1 MPQDPLYRLDIA
13 PLTPLPLTRSPLF
26 SYRHNEALPLG
37 TLVQVPFG
45 RRSLRGIV
53 VTAEVLPGRAPLWLK
68 PIERVIYRAWLN
80 AYQLAIAQSI
90 GERYL
95 SSLGNTLKHF
105 VFPLPKKITAQLIEK
120 PSQTKLTRKKAP
132 KALYIEAK
140 TDTELHTLLEQKI
153 KAGLKRSGSLLI
165 LGPDLLLTTLLKHK
179 LEALAPEKTVLLTSQ
194 LTGKQLCETW
204 EKIRS
209 GQAKIIF
216 GTRQALFAPLTKLR
230 DIIVLFPEERLSY
243 KQWDMTPHYE
253 AEWVATKWARQT
265 GATLTYLTTALGLTH
280 WQHFPRALHPHL
292 NAPTI
297 INRRMDGKGARAR
310 VLAKELEKTLKSLPV
325 GSKVLSIAKERG
337 VAGVLICQH
346 CRTVARC
353 PNCEHLLGEAASG
366 HFRCS
371 KCQYESPLFPK
382 CRACSHMTFKSFG
395 FGTVRVERELE
406 SLLPTL
412 RILRLDRDTLASRS
426 AWKTVVTKL
435 ERADFDILITTQEIG
450 TLLPLPPFD
459 LIVMLEGDHS
469 LTFAHFDSEERLF
482 LQVKRLTAKLKP
494 DGKLM
499 VQTFAPEERVWCM
512 SLVGNTKAYME
523 ELLDERKLLGYP
535 PVTAM
540 IHIVPGKGVVLT
552 SREREQLRKR
562 LEEVLKIFSG
572 FTVSPF
578 FEKKTGGQGINHHLL
593 IKYPAET
600 PLPDIL
606 MTFLKRES
614 QHLHIDIHPFHT

>member
-1 MPQDPLYRLDIA
+1 MSKPSLYRLDIA

-26 SYRHNEALPLG
+26 SYRHDEALPLG
-37 TLVQVPFG
+37 TLVQIPFG

-53 VTAEVLPGRAPLWLK
+53 VAAAVLPGRAPLWLK
-68 PIERVIYRAWLN
+68 PIERVIYLAWLN
-80 AYQLAIAQSI
+80 PEQVAIAQTLS
-90 GERYL
+90 ERYV

-105 VFPLPKKITAQLIEK
+105 VFPLAKKIPAQPIVK
-120 PSQTKLTRKKAP
+120 PSQRKNLRKKQV
-132 KALYIEAK
+132 KTLCIEAK

-153 KAGLKRSGSLLI
+153 KAGLEHPGSLLI

-179 LEALAPEKTVLLTSQ
+179 FEALAPEKTVLLTSQ
-194 LTGKQLCETW
+194 LTGKQLFETW

-216 GTRQALFAPLTKLR
+216 GTRQALFAPLTKLAH
-230 DIIVLFPEERLSY
+230 IIVLFPEERLSY

-253 AEWVATKWARQT
+253 AEWVASEWARET
-265 GATLTYLTTALGLTH
+265 GATLTHLTTALGLTH
-280 WQHFPRALHPHL
+280 WQHFPRSLHPHL
-292 NAPTI
+292 KAPTI

-310 VLAKELEKTLKSLPV
+310 VLAKELEKALKALPI

-353 PNCEHLLGEAASG
+353 PKCEHLLGEAASG
-366 HFRCS
+366 HFRCP

-382 CRACSHMTFKSFG
+382 CRVCGHMTFKSFG

-406 SLLPTL
+406 QLLPTL

-426 AWKTVVTKL
+426 VWKNILAQL

-450 TLLPLPPFD
+450 ALIPLPPLD

-469 LTFAHFDSEERLF
+469 LAFAHFDSEERLF

-494 DGKLM
+494 TGGFM
-499 VQTFAPEERVWCM
+499 AQTFAPEERVWRM
-512 SLVGNTKAYME
+512 SLAGDTKAYMQ
-523 ELLDERKLLGYP
+523 ELLDERTLLGYP

-540 IHIVPGKGVVLT
+540 IQITSIKGVTLT
-552 SREREQLRKR
+552 PRDRERLRER
-562 LEEVLKIFSG
+562 LEGVIQALPG
-572 FTVSPF
+572 FTLSPF
-578 FEKKTGGQGINHHLL
+578 FEKKTGRQDKSHHLL
-593 IKYPAET
+593 IKYPAGT
-600 PLPDIL
+600 PLPEAL
-606 MTFLKRES
+606 MTFFRRES